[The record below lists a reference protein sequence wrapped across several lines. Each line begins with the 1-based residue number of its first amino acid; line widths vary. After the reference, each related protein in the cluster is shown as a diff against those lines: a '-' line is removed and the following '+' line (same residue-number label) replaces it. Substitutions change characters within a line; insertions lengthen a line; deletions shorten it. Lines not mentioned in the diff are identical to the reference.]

1 MCRRKLFR
9 RRMSSWGVRPDPR
22 RRAPNPSDTKESM
35 SRIKSPLMVK
45 GDYPVKIKLLR
56 YKFKYE
62 EWSDMTGPKIEG

>member
-1 MCRRKLFR
+1 MRYDD
-9 RRMSSWGVRPDPR
+9 V
-22 RRAPNPSDTKESM
+22 
-35 SRIKSPLMVK
+35 LMVK